1 MNKLTIKD
9 GRIYLDDKKIEGVT
23 EYSVKSSEP
32 IKKLA
37 ELNLK
42 LIVSTEEDNEKT
54 AQEGQVQ
61 EQSINL
67 SIEGISLT
75 DLKFHHGLLAQIQ
88 PHHCYGW

>member
-61 EQSINL
+61 EQFIICELRNENSHSIVKQTID
-67 SIEGISLT
+67 SIMVEL
-75 DLKFHHGLLAQIQ
+75 H
-88 PHHCYGW
+88 